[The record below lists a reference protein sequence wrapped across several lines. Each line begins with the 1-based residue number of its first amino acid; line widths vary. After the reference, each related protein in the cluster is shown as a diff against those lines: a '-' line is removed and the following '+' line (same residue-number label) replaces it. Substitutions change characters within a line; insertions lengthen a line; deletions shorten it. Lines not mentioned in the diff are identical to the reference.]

1 MNEEHG
7 HKSVTILALAMLGF
21 GLFQMSQ
28 ILVDRGALGKV
39 KEQMETNLAQADK
52 VLAENKKMLD
62 QLNVIA
68 IGTQKLADSGNSK
81 AKDIVTQLNRLG
93 IKINPNFKAGE
104 PPPPVGAPPG
114 APPPPPEAPPK

>member
-68 IGTQKLADSGNSK
+68 IGTQKLADSGNSN